1 MAEATRPQL
10 AHRSHSTAFSF
21 AVTEGKPTALCAA
34 AGARGIWGW
43 ACSISEKAA
52 PSQPHQSLFPS
63 AYPRFACSQLFWH
76 RLTAVA
82 EQIWEMQPWEWDAGG
97 GNQQLPDWQQ
107 PQQPGGSPAVG
118 RQILQDAGTELLGAF
133 RPSYVEAPFLCRC
146 GSAPQVV
153 LKEPCACTDLLLRR
167 VWSRRGPSGAG
178 LSCGR
183 RLKGPACRARLSS
196 ASCRPACTRESRKK
210 QGASLVKRWSLLF
223 PS

>member
-1 MAEATRPQL
+1 M
-10 AHRSHSTAFSF
+10 
-21 AVTEGKPTALCAA
+21 
-34 AGARGIWGW
+34 GW

-52 PSQPHQSLFPS
+52 PSQPHQAPSRPFFPS
-63 AYPRFACSQLFWH
+63 AYPGCACALLFCH

-107 PQQPGGSPAVG
+107 PQQTGGSPAAG

-133 RPSYVEAPFLCRC
+133 RLSYVEALFLYRC
-146 GSAPQVV
+146 GSAPRVV
-153 LKEPCACTDLLLRR
+153 LEELCVCTDLLLRR

-183 RLKGPACRARLSS
+183 RLKGLACRARLSS
-196 ASCRPACTRESRKK
+196 ASCRPACMREPQKALLSREHPW
-210 QGASLVKRWSLLF
+210 QRDGVGCFLPELFLLGRGG
-223 PS
+223 PR